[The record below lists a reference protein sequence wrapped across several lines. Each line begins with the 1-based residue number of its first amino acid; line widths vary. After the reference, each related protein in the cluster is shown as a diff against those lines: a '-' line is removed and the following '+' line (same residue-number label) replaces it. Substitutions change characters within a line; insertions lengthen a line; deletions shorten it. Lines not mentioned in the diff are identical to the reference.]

1 MNKKVKKVL
10 ILIGGSQY
18 NVLFTFAKE
27 LRNALIEQGI
37 QVDYYNIERSI
48 IEEIKADLIK
58 YDLFISFNGMGVE
71 YGLLEKRCNSKMW
84 CFLVDHPFY
93 HETRLK
99 ALWGTNIVSCIDR
112 EHVAYLNRNYNNLDY
127 KIFLPHGGSKPN
139 EIIKYELRKYDIV
152 FIGSYKNPD
161 IFLDALEKY
170 SSKMKG
176 IFYEVIQQVMEK
188 DITIERALSISL
200 KKRNINLSS
209 IKLRNI
215 MKNIDFIDNFIRY
228 TRRKTMIEYA
238 LKSKKTI
245 DIFGSGWDLYEYK
258 NQVNLHKEI
267 TYNEAMQVMANSKI
281 VLNNMPLF
289 FNGSHERVFTS
300 MQCGAVCITN
310 NNQYLN
316 NIFQDNVNIVY
327 FDWKNIEQLPVK
339 INDILN
345 DLNKANNI
353 AQNGRKIA
361 LESHN
366 WKNRAKEMIDVLETI
381 QDEEKIEK
389 VKDIISIYNDID
401 MDFNEL
407 AKWIDQKSY
416 RQIFYKIQ
424 SRYYFM
430 KDIGDIYTSRCEEI
444 IKNKYSTNLIFNNI
458 LQYRTYQLKYHIKD
472 ILYLY
477 KNLQDFTSKKVLYCI
492 LMNWV
497 TMNQQYLEKIKDSR
511 YNPFLDRDIIKCNK
525 NEVFVDIGAYNGNY
539 VLNFIGNYRN
549 YKKIYCYENNIEYF
563 SIMKNILS
571 DFPNII
577 FKNRRDNTC
586 DIKGKKEIEDVINL
600 DRDIKE
606 KITFLKID
614 IDGKVKETIK
624 KAKDHI
630 CKEHPKLT
638 IAIYTEKDIWE
649 IPQKIRE
656 INKSYKFYFRYYEN
670 KIVLYCI

>member
-1 MNKKVKKVL
+1 MSKKIKKVL

-18 NVLFTFAKE
+18 NVLFSFARE
-27 LRNALIEQGI
+27 LREALIEQGMK
-37 QVDYYNIERSI
+37 VDYYHTEKYI
-48 IEEIKADLIK
+48 IEEVKANLIK

-71 YGLLEKRCNSKMW
+71 HGFLEKRCNSKMW

-93 HETRLK
+93 HEERLK

-139 EIIKYELRKYDIV
+139 EVIKYEFRKYDIV

-161 IFLDALEKY
+161 IFLDALEEY
-170 SSKMKG
+170 SNEMKS

-188 DITIERALSISL
+188 DITIEKALSISL

-209 IKLRNI
+209 IELRNI
-215 MKNIDFIDNFIRY
+215 MKNICFIDEFIRY

-238 LKSKKTI
+238 LKSKRKI
-245 DIFGSGWDLYEYK
+245 DIFGNGWDSYEYK
-258 NQVNLHKEI
+258 NEVNLHKEI
-267 TYNEAMQVMANSKI
+267 TYNESIEVMANSKI

-289 FNGSHERVFTS
+289 FNGSHERIFTS

-316 NIFQDNVNIVY
+316 NIFQDNINIVY
-327 FDWKNIEQLPVK
+327 FDWKNIEQLPIK

-345 DLNKANNI
+345 NVNKADNI
-353 AQNGRKIA
+353 AQSGRKIS
-361 LESHN
+361 LQNHN
-366 WKNRAKEMIDVLETI
+366 WKNRAKEMIDILESI
-381 QDEEKIEK
+381 EDEEKIGK
-389 VKDIISIYNDID
+389 VEDTISIYNDID

-407 AKWIDQKSY
+407 VKWINQNSY

-430 KDIGDIYTSRCEEI
+430 KNMRDIYIYRWEEI
-444 IKNKYSTNLIFNNI
+444 IRNKYSTNFIFDNM
-458 LQYRTYQLKYHIKD
+458 LQYQAYQLKYHIKD

-477 KNLQDFTSKKVLYCI
+477 KNLQDFTSKKALYCI

-497 TMNQQYLEKIKDSR
+497 TMNQQYLEEIKDNR
-511 YNPFLDRDIIKCNK
+511 YNPFLDKDIIKCNK
-525 NEVFVDIGAYNGNY
+525 NEVFIDIGAYNGNY
-539 VLNFIGNYRN
+539 ALNFIGNYRN
-549 YKKIYCYENNIEYF
+549 YKKIYCYESNIEYF
-563 SIMKNILS
+563 SVMKNVLS
-571 DFPNII
+571 RFPNII
-577 FKNRRDNTC
+577 FKNTIDNSC
-586 DIKGKKEIEDVINL
+586 DIKEKKVIEDIINL

-614 IDGKVKETIK
+614 VNGKVKETIK

-630 CKEHPKLT
+630 CKDHPKLA

-649 IPQKIRE
+649 IPYRIRE
-656 INKSYKFYFRYYEN
+656 VNKSYKFYFRYYEN